1 MIWKL
6 CDLKDKVIWKF
17 NWSKYL
23 RFPGKTL
30 ISEWFEIYVI
40 WKIKWLAIS
49 LKRSNI
55 WMIWNLKWFENL
67 IDPNICDFTGETL
80 IYEWFEN
87 YVIWKIKWFENLI
100 DPNICNFTEKP

>member
-1 MIWKL
+1 
-6 CDLKDKVIWKF
+6 
-17 NWSKYL
+17 
-23 RFPGKTL
+23 
-30 ISEWFEIYVI
+30 
-40 WKIKWLAIS
+40 
-49 LKRSNI
+49 
-55 WMIWNLKWFENL
+55 MIWNLKWFENL